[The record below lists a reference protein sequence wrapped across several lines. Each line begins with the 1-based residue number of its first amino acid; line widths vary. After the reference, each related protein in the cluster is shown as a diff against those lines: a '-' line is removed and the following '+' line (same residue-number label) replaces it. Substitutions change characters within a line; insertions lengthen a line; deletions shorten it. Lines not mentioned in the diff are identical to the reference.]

1 MQFPDTIIL
10 VRKAGWKRPGSTV
23 ITGLVCAPNYI
34 RQGYAVDW
42 DATERTNNAAIARLR
57 ADLGDREG
65 HGTERPQASPQPR
78 GEPLP
83 SPDNTN
89 PKAGAPEHG

>member
-1 MQFPDTIIL
+1 MQLPDTVIL

-34 RQGYAVDW
+34 RQGYAADW

-65 HGTERPQASPQPR
+65 HGTERPVIA
-78 GEPLP
+78 GEGSRDEP
-83 SPDNTN
+83 SSSNHNKEIQTN
-89 PKAGAPEHG
+89 GS